1 MYHLYSIS
9 TPHTTFSNPTNSFSV
24 LCVGQELGPHAA
36 PSQAQPCRPFP
47 H

>member
-24 LCVGQELGPHAA
+24 LCVGQELGQ
-36 PSQAQPCRPFP
+36 SFP
-47 H
+47 AMLRDVCSCV